1 MEILWISLIP
11 TAIALIAAF
20 GLKLDISLKELA
32 IQIAGGFL
40 VLGVVW
46 AIGLNL
52 SSLDKEVW
60 NGRVIDKTVWKFSC
74 HTNTSNPCTN
84 GYSCHFHEECSGSV
98 DPDLYRKIQRNIE
111 SGRSDFQDAQTK
123 LIDEKRVYETNL
135 GSPWTG
141 FWLHLAGYPKVD
153 MNKYK
158 VIVSDHAAVAF
169 ETGRENPINF
179 NSN

>member
-32 IQIAGGFL
+32 IQIVGGFL
-40 VLGVVW
+40 VLGAVW
-46 AIGLNL
+46 VIGLNL

-84 GYSCHFHEECSGSV
+84 GYSCHFHEVCSGSRKNKSCHTEHDTCYV
-98 DPDLYRKIQRNIE
+98 YPWEQNWYVKSDLNSKQKIDRI
-111 SGRSDFQDAQTK
+111 DAQGA
-123 LIDEKRVYETNL
+123 LQPPRWVHSMRV
-135 GSPWTG
+135 
-141 FWLHLAGYPKVD
+141 K
-153 MNKYK
+153 
-158 VIVSDHAAVAF
+158 
-169 ETGRENPINF
+169 PIPR
-179 NSN
+179 